1 MSFKI
6 CRMKSSSAFLFI
18 SLLLLFSACTEE
30 STPAVLQSLPVAY
43 GKINQV
49 VVVADEEVW
58 ESAVGDSLDYHL
70 AGPFLLLP
78 RPEPVFDLIHY
89 TPEELEKD
97 PVRKQMRN
105 YVFVA
110 DLSDEDS
117 PTTRMVISQ
126 LGPERIRKIREGK
139 GYGIAAWEGDK
150 WAKGQL
156 FVYLYGLGPD
166 KLIRN
171 IQENSDAVIRRI
183 KKHERPRIEATAY
196 QAGEHEELI
205 TEIQDKFGIYLRVP
219 KDYFKAVYDPDNHF
233 MWIRK
238 ETKELSSNILIH
250 KRPYTSTDQFSKEG
264 LKRIRDE
271 LGRKYISTRIENTYM
286 RIDDVHLPLIVTPRR
301 VNNVPAL
308 EARGIWEIV
317 NDYMAGPFI
326 SLLMVNPKTNEIIFL
341 DGFIWA
347 PGEDHRDY
355 VEQLEA
361 ILNTVKF

>member
-1 MSFKI
+1 
-6 CRMKSSSAFLFI
+6 MKSSCAFLFI

-30 STPAVLQSLPVAY
+30 STPTVLQSLPVAY

-58 ESAVGDSLDYHL
+58 EGAVGDSLDYHL

-78 RPEPVFDLIHY
+78 RPEPIFDLIHY
-89 TPEELEKD
+89 TPEELQKD

-117 PTTRMVISQ
+117 PTTQMVISQ
-126 LGPERIRKIREGK
+126 LGPERIRKIRAGK

-156 FVYLYGLGPD
+156 FVYMYGLGAD

-171 IQENSDAVIRRI
+171 IQENSDAVIQRI

-250 KRPYTSTDQFSKEG
+250 KRPYTSTEQFSKEG

-317 NDYMAGPFI
+317 NDYMGGPFI

-355 VEQLEA
+355 LEQLEV